1 MQQLAFIDSVLTFSC
16 FTLRKYWSHS
26 GRSIRPSDELTT
38 KGQPVT
44 VQAIYSAESEHTG
57 ENSHLDMVPCDRET
71 VRKRNERENSVT
83 HFEMV
88 VQRQVKKSVQSD
100 GKCTVG

>member
-1 MQQLAFIDSVLTFSC
+1 M
-16 FTLRKYWSHS
+16 
-26 GRSIRPSDELTT
+26 RPSYELTT
-38 KGQPVT
+38 KGQPIT
-44 VQAIYSAESEHTG
+44 MQAIYSAESEHTG
-57 ENSHLDMVPCDRET
+57 ENRHLDMVPCDRET

>member
-1 MQQLAFIDSVLTFSC
+1 MNFLTS
-16 FTLRKYWSHS
+16 LPAVALLPA
-26 GRSIRPSDELTT
+26 RPTHAGLTT

-57 ENSHLDMVPCDRET
+57 ETRHLDMILCDRET
-71 VRKRNERENSVT
+71 VSKRSERENSVT

-88 VQRQVKKSVQSD
+88 VQRQVKKSVQSAS
-100 GKCTVG
+100 KCTVG

>member
-1 MQQLAFIDSVLTFSC
+1 MNFLTS
-16 FTLRKYWSHS
+16 LPAVALPA
-26 GRSIRPSDELTT
+26 RSTHAGLTT

-57 ENSHLDMVPCDRET
+57 ETRHLDMIPCDRET
-71 VRKRNERENSVT
+71 VSKRSERENSVT

-100 GKCTVG
+100 SKCTVG

>member
-1 MQQLAFIDSVLTFSC
+1 MNFLKSLPADALPA
-16 FTLRKYWSHS
+16 
-26 GRSIRPSDELTT
+26 RSTHAGLTT

-57 ENSHLDMVPCDRET
+57 ETRHLDMIPCDRET

-88 VQRQVKKSVQSD
+88 VQRQVKKSVQSAS
-100 GKCTVG
+100 KCTVG

>member
-1 MQQLAFIDSVLTFSC
+1 MNFLKSLPADALPA
-16 FTLRKYWSHS
+16 
-26 GRSIRPSDELTT
+26 RSTHAGLTT
-38 KGQPVT
+38 TGQPVT

-57 ENSHLDMVPCDRET
+57 ENKHLDMVPCDRET

-88 VQRQVKKSVQSD
+88 VQRQVKKSVQSAS
-100 GKCTVG
+100 KCTVG